1 MYYDDHGHPHFH
13 ARHADAQAKVR
24 IDRVEVIE
32 SSLTERHLRLA
43 ELHRSSW
50 SEGGLAERSLYG
62 AGVGRRSRRSAGGL
76 RARLLRAMLTR

>member
-50 SEGGLAERSLYG
+50 SEGVSQSVRYTAPASGG
-62 AGVGRRSRRSAGGL
+62 ARGGL
-76 RARLLRAMLTR
+76 RAACVLACSERC